1 MKNIPYIFLMPDGT
15 GVHLQGP
22 GGIDLGQKEM
32 RWVLASTGVSQPFD
46 IVGIWIDWSWEKI
59 AKDLKNRLDYE
70 KLQVLISDGE
80 PGMENLLTEGM
91 RQQRCIFHGKRDFPF
106 ILYQDGFEKILC

>member
-1 MKNIPYIFLMPDGT
+1 MYGACNWFSRSCFRTAGQKIPDGT
-15 GVHLQGP
+15 GIHLQGP
-22 GGIDLGQKEM
+22 GEIDLGQKQM
-32 RWVLASTGVSQPFD
+32 HWALASTGVSQPFD
-46 IVGIWIDWSWEKI
+46 IVDIWIDWCWEKI

-91 RQQRCIFHGKRDFPF
+91 RQQVH
-106 ILYQDGFEKILC
+106 LSWH